1 MGRPTSIDLEQKNR
15 IAPHVRNALCCVA
28 GTYNT
33 SLAWLSAA
41 SKIQKTVRSWLS
53 RRGDSLYMELM
64 LTSGGD
70 AGYRSYHSTGVWLF
84 SALRD
89 NIAHY
94 EDIDNLHVIEFQERG
109 VPHAHIYYLFKYI
122 LKGQESLAE
131 FKSRFN
137 FDADR
142 ELARLRPWQTRD
154 LRGVM

>member
-1 MGRPTSIDLEQKNR
+1 MCG
-15 IAPHVRNALCCVA
+15 VA

-33 SLAWLSAA
+33 SLASRPAA
-41 SKIQKTVRSWLS
+41 SKIQKTVRSWLL

-70 AGYRSYHSTGVWLF
+70 AGYRSYHSTGGWLF

-109 VPHAHIYYLFKYI
+109 VPHAHIF
-122 LKGQESLAE
+122 GDQNRRS
-131 FKSRFN
+131 
-137 FDADR
+137 
-142 ELARLRPWQTRD
+142 
-154 LRGVM
+154 